1 MPPGRKAFIGVVGAL
16 ALLVAGVSGVAGVQ
30 VANAFKGAPTSVS
43 TTTDESTELESTW
56 PSESADEES
65 ARDEPAEAEGNDEAE
80 SGSVD
85 DAQDSSTPT
94 GDCLESADLAMVTKG
109 MSLHDAKAALAGMN
123 VEWVDGYSEG
133 VVLGYPASCDA
144 TRAMTVIVENEKV
157 TEVED
162 VGEKLSESCT
172 TIATMDAITDGMT
185 TKEVSAE
192 LGGTT
197 YFSKDAE
204 SWMPEPCNPEW
215 LMVISFTDG
224 EVSDVTNGRYTG

>member
-1 MPPGRKAFIGVVGAL
+1 
-16 ALLVAGVSGVAGVQ
+16 
-30 VANAFKGAPTSVS
+30 
-43 TTTDESTELESTW
+43 
-56 PSESADEES
+56 
-65 ARDEPAEAEGNDEAE
+65 
-80 SGSVD
+80 
-85 DAQDSSTPT
+85 
-94 GDCLESADLAMVTKG
+94 
-109 MSLHDAKAALAGMN
+109 MSLDDAKAALAGMN

-185 TKEVSAE
+185 KKEVSAE